1 MSKPVI
7 TYLKREIKK
16 VLPVLIL
23 GIVYVAFIFG
33 IVYLNLR
40 DKYMD
45 AILSFAYSD
54 WFSVDEIGDLFIN
67 RLCSYMEEFHL
78 IFIIVFIGIL
88 VYRVFYQENR
98 AEISDFLR
106 TLPVKDWQKLWIKV
120 GVGEGVILLVCALFG
135 VTGTVMNAIL
145 NPKFQEI
152 SSFFPGDH
160 APAGSYV
167 MLWQIVLMMFLGMSA
182 IFLVLFAA
190 QSIIHNVAVAFCV
203 GSGVLFAPFY
213 FTTVYESVVNDSYIA
228 HSIPLSLLMYYPE
241 YIYGGEAIDVDLSY
255 VGEQPMSM
263 SVTIANAQWEWFSEK
278 LLFLLVLILI
288 ALVIITAVAV
298 FRWNIRESSNSIINS
313 KVVTEFIFTG
323 ISVAVAA
330 AIVLFNS
337 DGGED
342 GFQVWLTSGLIAAI
356 LLAVA
361 NMILYAVQKRRRGA

>member
-23 GIVYVAFIFG
+23 GILYVAFIFG
-33 IVYLNLR
+33 IVYLSLR
-40 DKYMD
+40 DKHMN
-45 AILSFAYSD
+45 AILSFAYTD
-54 WFSVDEIGDLFIN
+54 WFSVDEVGNLFIH

-78 IFIIVFIGIL
+78 IFIVVFIGIL

-106 TLPVKDWQKLWIKV
+106 ILPVKDWQKLWIKV
-120 GVGEGVILLVCALFG
+120 GVGESIILLVCALFG

-145 NPKFQEI
+145 NPEFQKI
-152 SSFFPGDH
+152 SGFFPGDH
-160 APAGSYV
+160 APVGSYV

-190 QSIIHNVAVAFCV
+190 QSMIHNMAVAFCV

-213 FTTVYESVVNDSYIA
+213 FTTVYESVVNDSVIA
-228 HSIPLSLLMYYPE
+228 HSIPLSLLMHYPE
-241 YIYGGEAIDVDLSY
+241 YLYGGDMIDADLSY
-255 VGEQPMSM
+255 VGGQSM
-263 SVTIANAQWEWFSEK
+263 PVTIVNTQWLWFSEK
-278 LLFLLVLILI
+278 LIFLLVLIFI
-288 ALVIITAVAV
+288 ALVIIAAVAV

-313 KVVTEFIFTG
+313 KAVTEFIFTG

-330 AIVLFNS
+330 SIVLFNS
-337 DGGED
+337 DGGEA

-361 NMILYAVQKRRRGA
+361 NMILYAVQKRRKGA

>member
-160 APAGSYV
+160 APVGSYV

-288 ALVIITAVAV
+288 ALVIITAVAA

-313 KVVTEFIFTG
+313 KAVTEFIFTG

-330 AIVLFNS
+330 SIVLFNS